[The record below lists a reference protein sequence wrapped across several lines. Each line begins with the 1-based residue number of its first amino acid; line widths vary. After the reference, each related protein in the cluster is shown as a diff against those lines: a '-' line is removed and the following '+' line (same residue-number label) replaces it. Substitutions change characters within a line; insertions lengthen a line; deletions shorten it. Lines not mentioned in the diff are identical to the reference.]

1 MFGIS
6 PDSMRDD
13 EKEGRPGLIAGI
25 ARGVQR
31 RRSTRSVDITKHGN
45 LHRRMYRNQPEKAKA
60 FLDKFR
66 KEKTVGERI
75 RENAD
80 SAGYTVTE
88 KNPDKKGPGLIG
100 GRYTV
105 TEKNP
110 VEEGPGVMGGI
121 VKGVQRY
128 AAAKEKDERRVD
140 VSKHGNLHR
149 RRNRSLGN
157 LR

>member
-6 PDSMRDD
+6 PDSMRG
-13 EKEGRPGLIAGI
+13 E
-25 ARGVQR
+25 
-31 RRSTRSVDITKHGN
+31 RSTRSVDITKHGN
-45 LHRRMYRNQPEKAKA
+45 IHRRIYRNQPEKAKT

-88 KNPDKKGPGLIG
+88 KNPDKEGPGLIA
-100 GRYTV
+100 
-105 TEKNP
+105 
-110 VEEGPGVMGGI
+110 GI
-121 VKGVQRY
+121 AKGVQRM

-149 RRNRSLGN
+149 RRNRSLKN
-157 LR
+157 LK

>member
-6 PDSMRDD
+6 PGLSAD
-13 EKEGRPGLIAGI
+13 KEGPGLIAGI

-31 RRSTRSVDITKHGN
+31 RGSTRSVDITKHGN

-88 KNPDKKGPGLIG
+88 KNPDKEGPGLIG
-100 GRYTV
+100 G
-105 TEKNP
+105 
-110 VEEGPGVMGGI
+110 I
-121 VKGVQRY
+121 AKGVQRM

-149 RRNRSLGN
+149 RRNRSLQN
-157 LR
+157 LK

>member
-6 PDSMRDD
+6 PDLMQ
-13 EKEGRPGLIAGI
+13 G
-25 ARGVQR
+25 

-66 KEKTVGERI
+66 SKNEVQENKE
-75 RENAD
+75 
-80 SAGYTVTE
+80 S
-88 KNPDKKGPGLIG
+88 PGLIAG
-100 GRYTV
+100 IA
-105 TEKNP
+105 K
-110 VEEGPGVMGGI
+110 GVM
-121 VKGVQRY
+121 

-149 RRNRSLGN
+149 RRNRSLDN